1 MNRTKYLYALLVAA
15 LVVTSGCLV
24 AATADT
30 ITRQWVKHF
39 WVREPRLPVECEIEI
54 EGPKVAG
61 HPVNIS
67 VTLRIEDEIDSL
79 SGNLTV
85 DLYWYN
91 WTCHEWEGWYEGHDC
106 HNWHNWHNWHDCH
119 NWTANNWQ
127 HIATLLEETEV
138 TITQEEQT
146 WLFTTTPERT
156 GLYKVVV
163 TFTTETG
170 TESFTSKY

>member
-1 MNRTKYLYALLVAA
+1 MAVAA
-15 LVVTSGCLV
+15 N
-24 AATADT
+24 T
-30 ITRQWVKHF
+30 ITRQWEKHF

-61 HPVNIS
+61 YPVNIS
-67 VTLRIEDEIDSL
+67 VTLRTEDENVSI

-91 WTCHEWEGWYEGHDC
+91 WTCDEWKGEHDC
-106 HNWHNWHNWHDCH
+106 NDWNDECNEHNWHKWP
-119 NWTANNWQ
+119 ANDWQ
-127 HIATLLEETEV
+127 HVATLLEKTEV
-138 TITQEEQT
+138 TITQEKQT

-170 TESFTSKY
+170 TETFTSEY

>member
-1 MNRTKYLYALLVAA
+1 MNRRKYLYALLIATV
-15 LVVTSGCLV
+15 VVTSGCLV
-24 AATADT
+24 AAAANT

-39 WVREPRLPVECEIEI
+39 WVRQPRLPVECEIEI

-61 HPVNIS
+61 YPVNIS

-91 WTCHEWEGWYEGHDC
+91 LTCHKWQGWHK
-106 HNWHNWHNWHDCH
+106 
-119 NWTANNWQ
+119 WTANNWQ
-127 HIATLLEETEV
+127 HVATLLEKTEV

-170 TESFTSKY
+170 TETFTSEY

>member
-1 MNRTKYLYALLVAA
+1 MNRRKYLYALLIATVI
-15 LVVTSGCLV
+15 VTSGSLV
-24 AATADT
+24 ASAGNI
-30 ITRQWVKHF
+30 ITKQWEKQFWVK
-39 WVREPRLPVECEIEI
+39 EPRLPIECEIEI

-67 VTLRIEDEIDSL
+67 VTLRTEGENVSIP
-79 SGNLTV
+79 GNLTV

-91 WTCHEWEGWYEGHDC
+91 WTYHEWEGEHDC
-106 HNWHNWHNWHDCH
+106 NEWHNCTD
-119 NWTANNWQ
+119 NNWQ
-127 HIATLLEETEV
+127 HIATLLEKTEV

-146 WLFTTTPERT
+146 WLFTITPEQT

-170 TESFTSKY
+170 TETFTSEY